1 MSAFNSVWQN
11 SHASLRYRL
20 GCEKEKALCCLRTK
34 GAVGVEGGLGEEG
47 VQWVLH
53 VLPMT
58 SNLPSA
64 KQTGAH

>member
-20 GCEKEKALCCLRTK
+20 GCEKEKALRCLRTE
-34 GAVGVEGGLGEEG
+34 GAVGVEGGGEAG
-47 VQWVLH
+47 GGQWVLH
-53 VLPMT
+53 GLPMT
-58 SNLPSA
+58 SDLPSS